1 MANYTTVNDPSPYF
15 GTTLYTGNQGTITL
29 TRDDIGWLWVKRRG
43 SDIRHCLF
51 DNVRGGHYTGSGYK
65 PVLVSDSNAAS
76 QGTDINTA
84 AKGVAFASAQTVI
97 GNDAAG
103 YSYNRNGHSMVAWQW
118 ATGTSFS
125 NDASS
130 TSVGTIDSAGSVNT
144 TAGISII
151 SYTGTGTAGT
161 FAHGLNAVPKMMIL
175 KRNDGNGWSWIV
187 YHVSMGNTKR
197 TVLNNTGAAE
207 TVDYFQDTSPTS
219 TVFSIKTNG
228 NVNASGGSYI
238 AYFFAEKQGFSKFG
252 SYVGNNSTNGTF
264 VYTGFKPAFVMAK
277 RTDGGT
283 EGWSI
288 FDNKRSTS
296 GANLIDD
303 FLVPND
309 NVAEVSQ
316 NVCDFVSNGFKFR
329 HVDGKYHNNGGT
341 YMYMAFAE
349 NPFVTSESIP
359 ATAR

>member
-1 MANYTTVNDPSPYF
+1 MAYTTIDDPSVF
-15 GTTLYTGNQGTITL
+15 FQTALYTGNAGTQTITNDGNSDL
-29 TRDDIGWLWVKRRG
+29 QPDFLWFKERSVTGNHQLINTVSGINKKLMSNSSNGESTQTNYVTAIG
-43 SDIRHCLF
+43 SDTF
-51 DNVRGGHYTGSGYK
+51 S
-65 PVLVSDSNAAS
+65 
-76 QGTDINTA
+76 
-84 AKGVAFASAQTVI
+84 I
-97 GNDAAG
+97 GN
-103 YSYNRNGHSMVAWQW
+103 NNGLNQDSVTNVCWQW
-118 ATGTSFS
+118 KTGTSFT

-228 NVNASGGSYI
+228 NVNGSGGSYI
-238 AYFFAEKQGFSKFG
+238 AYLFAEKQGFSKFG